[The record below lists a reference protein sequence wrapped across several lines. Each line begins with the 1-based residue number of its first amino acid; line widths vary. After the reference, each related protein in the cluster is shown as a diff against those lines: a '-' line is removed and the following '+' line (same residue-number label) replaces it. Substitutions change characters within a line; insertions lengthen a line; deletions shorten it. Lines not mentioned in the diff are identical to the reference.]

1 MKHGSSELLEN
12 VNFAEVR
19 ALYKSMG
26 FSQDELRGPV
36 IGIANAWSELV
47 PGHYNLRQVAEFVKK
62 GIYRAGGTVLRIAPV
77 TAAASALPNKK
88 TPEGWLGVYAKLA
101 SSASDGAVMKI

>member
-1 MKHGSSELLEN
+1 MKHGSSDLLGN

-62 GIYRAGGTVLRIAPV
+62 GIYRAGGTAV
-77 TAAASALPNKK
+77 
-88 TPEGWLGVYAKLA
+88 EFGVI
-101 SSASDGAVMKI
+101 GACDATRAGTKE